1 MRELVLHTL
10 KDSLQM
16 VPFLLL
22 IYCGVEWLERRFGDV
37 INKRIQ
43 QAEKTGPAI
52 GALFGCVP
60 QCGFSV
66 FASAMY
72 TRRLITIGTLMA
84 VYLSTSD
91 EAIPII
97 LSQPDTARLVIPIIL
112 TKVAIAIIAGY
123 LLDFALK
130 YPKKRTAGEREAM
143 HSIHEDGC
151 CKHSLYEDTTKWRWF
166 VHPLMHTVKVFV
178 FVFLVSLGIHYL
190 IHTIG
195 EESFAKLFLPR
206 SVLQPVMAALVG
218 LIPNCAASVVI
229 TQIFLQG
236 GIGFGSVIA
245 GLSAGAG
252 LGTLVL
258 IRDNKSFRDTL
269 RVLGL
274 LTGISMAAGIFI
286 QCIWY

>member
-1 MRELVLHTL
+1 MKELVLHTL

-16 VPFLLL
+16 IPFLLL
-22 IYCGVEWLERRFGDV
+22 IYCGVEYLERRYGDM
-37 INKRIQ
+37 ISKRIQ

-97 LSQPDTARLVIPIIL
+97 LSQPDSAKWVIPIIL
-112 TKVAIAIIAGY
+112 TKIAIAVVAGY
-123 LLDFALK
+123 LLDIALR
-130 YPKKRTAGEREAM
+130 YPKKRTAGEQEAM
-143 HSIHEDGC
+143 VSIHEDGC
-151 CKHSLYEDTTKWRWF
+151 CKHSLYDDKRNWRWF
-166 VHPLMHTVKVFV
+166 VHPLMHTAKVFV

-190 IHTIG
+190 IDTVG
-195 EESFAKLFLPR
+195 EESFTRLFLPH
-206 SVLQPVMAALVG
+206 SFLQPVVAAIVG
-218 LIPNCAASVVI
+218 LIPNCAASVAI
-229 TQIFLQG
+229 TQVFLQG

-245 GLSAGAG
+245 GLSASAG

-258 IRDNKSFRDTL
+258 IRDNKSFRDSL

>member
-1 MRELVLHTL
+1 MSELFLHTF

-16 VPFLLL
+16 VPFLLV

-72 TRRLITIGTLMA
+72 TRRLITLGTLMA

-91 EAIPII
+91 EAIPIM
-97 LSQPDTARLVIPIIL
+97 LSRPDSARLVIPIIL
-112 TKVAIAIIAGY
+112 IKVAIAIVAGY
-123 LLDFALK
+123 SLDFLLK
-130 YPKKRTAGEREAM
+130 YPKKRTDGGQAAM

-166 VHPLMHTVKVFV
+166 IHPLMHTAKVFA

-190 IHTIG
+190 IDTIG
-195 EESFAKLFLPR
+195 EASFARLLLPH
-206 SVLQPVMAALVG
+206 SFLQPILAALIG
-218 LIPNCAASVVI
+218 LIPNCAASVAI
-229 TQIFLQG
+229 TQVFLEG
-236 GIGFGSVIA
+236 GIGLGSVIA

-274 LTGISMAAGIFI
+274 LTGISMAAGIVV
-286 QCIWY
+286 QYIWY

>member
-1 MRELVLHTL
+1 MKELVLDTL

-16 VPFLLL
+16 IPFLLL

-43 QAEKTGPAI
+43 QAENTGPVI

-97 LSQPDTARLVIPIIL
+97 LSQPDGAKLVIPIIL
-112 TKVAIAIIAGY
+112 TKVAIAVTAGY
-123 LLDFALK
+123 LLDLVLRS
-130 YPKKRTAGEREAM
+130 PQKRAVGKQEAM

-151 CKHSLYEDTTKWRWF
+151 CKHSLYEDTRKWKWF
-166 VHPLMHTVKVFV
+166 VHPLMHTAKVFA

-190 IHTIG
+190 IETIG
-195 EESFAKLFLPR
+195 EESFTKLLLPH
-206 SVLQPVMAALVG
+206 SPLQPVVAAMVG
-218 LIPNCAASVVI
+218 LIPNCAASVAI
-229 TQIFLQG
+229 TQVFLEG

-274 LTGISMAAGIFI
+274 LTGISIAAGIFI